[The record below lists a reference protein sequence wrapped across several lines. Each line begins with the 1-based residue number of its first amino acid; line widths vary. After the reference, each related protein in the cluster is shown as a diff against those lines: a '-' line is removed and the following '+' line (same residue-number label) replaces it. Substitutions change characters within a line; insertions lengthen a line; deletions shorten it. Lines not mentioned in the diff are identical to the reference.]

1 MFYIHGGGYSFGSSY
16 ELPSHEGAQMVRHH
30 DVVQVSVN
38 HRLNILGF
46 FDVSKIGGSA
56 YDDSANVGMTD
67 LVVAL
72 EWVRDN
78 IENFGGDLECRTLA
92 RPLQHRQ
99 TTLLA
104 GISIAG
110 TRGVADKQRGAWRSG
125 NRYRA
130 TPHTPDGGYLNSEVA
145 ALP

>member
-1 MFYIHGGGYSFGSSY
+1 YLDERRADFHSGLGRRLAKRGHAQVEHLDAEPDRQAALMFYIHGGGYSFGSSY

-72 EWVRDN
+72 E
-78 IENFGGDLECRTLA
+78 
-92 RPLQHRQ
+92 
-99 TTLLA
+99 
-104 GISIAG
+104 
-110 TRGVADKQRGAWRSG
+110 
-125 NRYRA
+125 
-130 TPHTPDGGYLNSEVA
+130 
-145 ALP
+145 